1 MPEWATAVIAL
12 GSGDIRPAVP
22 SHQGLLLAHSAL
34 LDAGDGSGHL
44 WLLDRDAWKEAASV
58 TATGQDSSRAV
69 RVWDA
74 LVGEATAAPAE
85 DWYVSIALDPGTS
98 ALDFD
103 DPAVEGAIKHVLA
116 GYLPL
121 LGGRFIATSTLMP
134 DWQHCCGAL
143 TAFSAG
149 SDAEART
156 VALDDPW
163 RGLFAG
169 HVFRLERAVIR
180 RLDPPAG
187 PNTQRY
193 GGANPWPGGRFG

>member
-1 MPEWATAVIAL
+1 MPEWATAVVAL
-12 GSGDIRPAVP
+12 GAGDVQFAVP
-22 SHQGLLLAHSAL
+22 PGQGRLVAHSAL

-44 WLLDRDAWKEAASV
+44 WLLDRDAWKAAAAV
-58 TATGQDSSRAV
+58 TSTGLQQSRVV

-74 LVGEATAAPAE
+74 LVGEGTAPPAE
-85 DWYVSIALDPGTS
+85 GWYVSIALDPGTS

-103 DPAVEGAIKHVLA
+103 DPAVEGAIRHVLA

-134 DWQHCCGAL
+134 DWRQCCGAL
-143 TAFSAG
+143 TAFTAG

-156 VALDDPW
+156 AALDDPW
-163 RGLFAG
+163 RSLFPG
-169 HVFRLERAVIR
+169 HVFRLERAIVR
-180 RLDPPAG
+180 RVDPPAG

-193 GGANPWPGGRFG
+193 GGANPWPGGRFD